1 MKDELV
7 TLLPRWCGN
16 MIVLRSEAVHDT
28 SEYTAM
34 TTARNPR
41 ARRPI
46 LVPCS
51 NDELSKLTENALEMR
66 KAG

>member
-34 TTARNPR
+34 TTARNP
-41 ARRPI
+41 ARQTTNSSTV
-46 LVPCS
+46 L
-51 NDELSKLTENALEMR
+51 
-66 KAG
+66 